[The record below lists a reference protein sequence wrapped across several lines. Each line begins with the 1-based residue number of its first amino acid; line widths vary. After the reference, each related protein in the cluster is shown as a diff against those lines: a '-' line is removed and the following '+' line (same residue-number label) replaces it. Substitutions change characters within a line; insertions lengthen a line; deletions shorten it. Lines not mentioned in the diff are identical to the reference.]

1 MGLVLSMEAVKNRV
15 GIEQKLLELCIPVVK
30 EQGYSLYDLEYLSNQ
45 KILRLYIMN
54 PETKSAVIED
64 CIKVDHALSPI
75 FETSDW
81 IPEEIVLEVS
91 SPGVYRHVNSLAHF
105 QAGIGEIHAV
115 TIMGQVDPT
124 LNKELSSKVLGSKK
138 FRGTLKEVNPS
149 VVTLETE
156 HGIVKLPFAQIK
168 SAGLDPDFSGLM
180 QKASQKNKE

>member
-1 MGLVLSMEAVKNRV
+1 MGLVLTMEAIKNRV
-15 GIEQKLLELCIPVVK
+15 GLEQKLFELCVPVVK

-75 FETSDW
+75 FESADW

-105 QAGIGEIHAV
+105 MAGIGEVHSV
-115 TIMGQVDPT
+115 TIMGQVDPS
-124 LNKELSSKVLGSKK
+124 LNAGLSSKILGSKK

-149 VVTLETE
+149 VVTLETKD
-156 HGIVKLPFAQIK
+156 GTVKLPFAQIK
-168 SAGLDPDFSGLM
+168 SAGLDPDFDGLM
-180 QKASQKNKE
+180 QKASQNNKE